1 MGVKFQPL
9 ENRWPVAGW
18 AGWLQF
24 ELGTSGTPEK
34 IGVSRKKVEVTFLQ
48 EKMPSGM
55 WHCRRIMHNSTTDR
69 TLQYIRSLPITPL
82 PYLP

>member
-34 IGVSRKKVEVTFLQ
+34 IGVSRKKVKSHFY
-48 EKMPSGM
+48 
-55 WHCRRIMHNSTTDR
+55 RIKC
-69 TLQYIRSLPITPL
+69 QVACGIAGA
-82 PYLP
+82 